1 MNKLVTIISF
11 FTLVLSH
18 IGFAESRAATKI
30 NVDYDNRSIK
40 DIKEPDFFKIAVKNG
55 FSIPPNRGSLCYQ
68 DGKEITHPELEQT
81 NIANSC
87 CLFMN
92 KQEKT
97 FKVSE
102 EMKLNVKNE
111 VNGTWNTAAV
121 FNTVWTRKEKGV
133 SGEGALSSKDKKS
146 DFEASYRT
154 VRVARGALSFKD
166 SGPFT
171 GIICWGLPFV
181 GYETNVAHVPVEL
194 VKKHFKGILE
204 YKTENANRVIYGD
217 GVERIKSQPVD
228 PGISH

>member
-1 MNKLVTIISF
+1 MNRSIKIFSFCLLLLSVTS
-11 FTLVLSH
+11 
-18 IGFAESRAATKI
+18 FAEKRSTEKT
-30 NVDYDNRSIK
+30 NLDYDNRSIK
-40 DIKEPDFFKIAVKNG
+40 DIKEPDFFNIAVKNG
-55 FSIPPNRGSLCYQ
+55 FTVPPNRGELCYQ
-68 DGKEITHPELEQT
+68 DGKEITHPQMEKY

-92 KQEKT
+92 KQEQSYE
-97 FKVSE
+97 VSE
-102 EMKLNVKNE
+102 SMKLNVKNE

-121 FNTVWTRKEKGV
+121 LNTVWTRKEKGV
-133 SGEGALSSKDKKS
+133 SGEGSLSGNDKKS

-171 GIICWGLPFV
+171 GIICWGLPFTD
-181 GYETNVAHVPVEL
+181 YETNVAHVPVEL

-204 YKTENANRVIYGD
+204 YKTKNANRVIYGD
-217 GVERIKSQPVD
+217 GVERIKSQPSD